1 MRVPWPA
8 ARTTTAATLASGVV
22 GTDVSCGVTG
32 LLGRGQEG
40 AALGDSDSNRDCT
53 APKAGG
59 LPITPSPTRGA
70 DDRRGGAARRHL
82 RGSLGPGASGSTRRD
97 RDRAATG
104 GWILSRR
111 VPYGDVGYGHVACR
125 RAFSRKRRHR
135 SPLC

>member
-8 ARTTTAATLASGVV
+8 ARTTTAATVASGVV
-22 GTDVSCGVTG
+22 DTDVSCGVTD

-70 DDRRGGAARRHL
+70 DDCRGVAVRRHI
-82 RGSLGPGASGSTRRD
+82 RGSLGPGAIGGTLRD
-97 RDRAATG
+97 HV
-104 GWILSRR
+104 R
-111 VPYGDVGYGHVACR
+111 V
-125 RAFSRKRRHR
+125 S
-135 SPLC
+135 